1 MKSLNILNNALFVQ
15 IKFINQLSHQI
26 NFSQLT
32 NKYKC
37 SQQVNI
43 NV

>member
-15 IKFINQLSHQI
+15 IKFINQLHQI